1 MLKVDRNLI
10 DYPELSY
17 SDLQLDLTG
26 ICFKGASAILYQAIN
41 NSNAGS
47 YLELWFKRIMLTT

>member
-1 MLKVDRNLI
+1 MLKVNRNLI

-26 ICFKGASAILYQAIN
+26 IYFKGASAILH
-41 NSNAGS
+41 
-47 YLELWFKRIMLTT
+47 